1 MTKYEKLVQEANEDG
16 ITVESYR
23 FQSERIKGLYCDGTV
38 ALNENIETDIE
49 KACVLAEEIG
59 HHHTATGN
67 IIDMQDVRNIKQ
79 ERQGRIWAYNKM
91 IGLSGIILAY
101 EHQCT
106 NKNEMADYLDVTE
119 EFLQEALEYYTQ
131 KYGTGATFG
140 QYIIKFTPSLA
151 VAKLY

>member
-59 HHHTATGN
+59 HHHTAAGN

-101 EHQCT
+101 EHHCT

-119 EFLQEALEYYTQ
+119 DFLQEALEYYTQ
-131 KYGTGATFG
+131 KYGTGAAFG